1 MTTGRINQIAF
12 GKKRMI
18 VKSIRFGKESTPSH
32 KRTEQTFEAKSA
44 EWSPTSDR
52 IRPLHGCLFEMQIP
66 RDGLRCVCIHEMSLC
81 TRGRQA
87 SAMLSSP
94 RSHSVVARLQ
104 FSKGY
109 ATRHKVCH
117 AVESKSV
124 SPQSTRKGGG
134 MSGFRTRGTFELA
147 PYDAQSPSEWYVHSN
162 A

>member
-12 GKKRMI
+12 GRRRMI
-18 VKSIRFGKESTPSH
+18 VTIVRFGKESTPSH

-81 TRGRQA
+81 TRGRQG
-87 SAMLSSP
+87 SAVLLSP

-104 FSKGY
+104 FSKGIRNSSQSVPRGWIQKRF
-109 ATRHKVCH
+109 TTIDPQ
-117 AVESKSV
+117 AVSYTHLTLPTIPLV
-124 SPQSTRKGGG
+124 
-134 MSGFRTRGTFELA
+134 
-147 PYDAQSPSEWYVHSN
+147 
-162 A
+162 

>member
-12 GKKRMI
+12 GKTRMI
-18 VKSIRFGKESTPSH
+18 VRSIRFGKESTPSH

-81 TRGRQA
+81 TRGRQGSA
-87 SAMLSSP
+87 SLSSP

-104 FSKGY
+104 FSKGIRNSSQSVPRGLIQKRF
-109 ATRHKVCH
+109 TTIDPQGRRHERLSDAWDFRVGTIRCT
-117 AVESKSV
+117 V
-124 SPQSTRKGGG
+124 S
-134 MSGFRTRGTFELA
+134 
-147 PYDAQSPSEWYVHSN
+147 
-162 A
+162 

>member
-12 GKKRMI
+12 GRKYDRSI
-18 VKSIRFGKESTPSH
+18 VRFGKESTPSH

-81 TRGRQA
+81 TRGKQG
-87 SAMLSSP
+87 SAMLLLSP

-104 FSKGY
+104 FSKGIRNSSQSVPRGLIQKRF
-109 ATRHKVCH
+109 TTNNPQGRRHERLSDAWDFRVGTIRCT
-117 AVESKSV
+117 V
-124 SPQSTRKGGG
+124 S
-134 MSGFRTRGTFELA
+134 
-147 PYDAQSPSEWYVHSN
+147 
-162 A
+162 